1 MLAAERCFDGAI
13 GGGFVDDL
21 DFFSAASNVSDAGPG
36 RLRNIG
42 PSYSGSRVKARPD
55 EGLNSNCRDSSLH

>member
-1 MLAAERCFDGAI
+1 MLSSPISRAETWRTFFPPVDMLAAERCFDGAI

-36 RLRNIG
+36 RCAI
-42 PSYSGSRVKARPD
+42 
-55 EGLNSNCRDSSLH
+55 